1 MCRTG
6 GRRCPGS
13 GYSSTR
19 ANMAARQRLSRARR
33 AFSAAEASD
42 EPAVLASAAQR
53 LLEAREAVNRSID
66 NYENGC
72 PAGDATSA
80 RDYSVDRPGSLLLPA
95 GEPSTVHRLSGL
107 TAYTDLLTFSDGSRV
122 IRKDHSRLKHS
133 GEDDLAAYSDAEELA
148 PSVLA
153 AVGLRSAKVRRT
165 GPDEIHIEYVDG
177 QSGED
182 LTPWG
187 RDIPAE
193 VRDSD
198 DGRALGL
205 ADDLLATAD
214 RNPGNWIRT
223 DDGRLVGIDHGSAFW
238 QTDTTTSPFVRTDY
252 SRSELERVGKRLQAL
267 RPKFDHLG
275 RGDWHEAMMRRHHN
289 LSNAGQEGT

>member
-1 MCRTG
+1 
-6 GRRCPGS
+6 
-13 GYSSTR
+13 
-19 ANMAARQRLSRARR
+19 MAARKRLSRARR
-33 AFSAAEASD
+33 AFSAAEASG
-42 EPAVLASAAQR
+42 EQEALKSAAQR

-66 NYENGC
+66 TYDKEC
-72 PAGDATSA
+72 PAGDVTS
-80 RDYSVDRPGSLLLPA
+80 RDYSVEQPGSLVLPT

-148 PSVLA
+148 PRVLA
-153 AVGLRSAKVRRT
+153 AVGLRAARVRRT

-187 RDIPAE
+187 RDISAE

-198 DGRALGL
+198 DGRVLGL
-205 ADDLLATAD
+205 ADHLLANAD
-214 RNPGNWIRT
+214 RNSGNWIRAE
-223 DDGRLVGIDHGSAFW
+223 DGRLVGIDHGSAFW
-238 QTDTTTSPFVRTDY
+238 QTDATTSPFARTDY
-252 SRSELERVGKRLQAL
+252 TRSELERAGQRLEAL
-267 RPKFDHLG
+267 RPEFEHLG
-275 RGDWHEAMMRRHHN
+275 RSDWHEAMMRRHHS
-289 LSNAGQEGT
+289 LSNADQEET

>member
-6 GRRCPGS
+6 GRRCPG

-33 AFSAAEASD
+33 ALTTAQTSGESAAIKG
-42 EPAVLASAAQR
+42 AAQR
-53 LLEAREAVNRSID
+53 LLEARAAVNQSID
-66 NYENGC
+66 SHESGC
-72 PAGDATSA
+72 PRGDVTA
-80 RDYSVDRPGSLLLPA
+80 RDYSAGRPGALVLPA
-95 GEPSTVHRLSGL
+95 EEPVDVRRLSGQ

-122 IRKDHSRLKHS
+122 VRKDHSRMKHS
-133 GEDDLAAYSDAEELA
+133 GEDDLAAFSDAEELA
-148 PSVLA
+148 PRVLG
-153 AVGLRSAKVRRT
+153 AVGLRPAKVRRT

-187 RDIPAE
+187 RDISTE

-198 DGRALGL
+198 DGRAMGL
-205 ADDLLATAD
+205 ADHLLANAD

-238 QTDTTTSPFVRTDY
+238 QTDATSSPFARTDY
-252 SRSELERVGKRLQAL
+252 TRSELDQAGARLEAL
-267 RPKFDHLG
+267 RPEFEHLG
-275 RGDWHEAMMRRHHN
+275 RGDWHEAMTGRLHS
-289 LSNAGQEGT
+289 LFKASQEGT